1 MIMNELLGKITS
13 YNLFNYLL
21 PGILFVV
28 ILDKFTNFSFTQE
41 NLVIGAFVYYF
52 VGLIISRFGS
62 LIVEPVLKKVSFIK
76 FAEHQDFVSSSRQD
90 PKIET
95 LLEASNMY
103 RTFTAMFFLLLL
115 FKLYNFLSIEFPILN
130 ESSIYTLIALL
141 LVMFLFSYRKQT
153 EYISKRVKANN
164 Q

>member
-1 MIMNELLGKITS
+1 MNELLGKITS

-21 PGILFVV
+21 PGVLFAV
-28 ILDKFTNFSFTQE
+28 ILDKFTNFSLIQE
-41 NLVIGAFVYYF
+41 NVVIGAFVYYF

-62 LIVEPVLKKVSFIK
+62 LIVEPILKKVSFIR
-76 FAEHQDFVSSSRQD
+76 FAEHQDFVSYSKQD
-90 PKIET
+90 PKVET

-115 FKLYNFLSIEFPILN
+115 FKLYNFFLMKFPILN
-130 ESSIYTLIALL
+130 ESSLYILVALL

-153 EYISKRVKANN
+153 KYISKRVKVNN

>member
-21 PGILFVV
+21 PGVLFVV
-28 ILDKFTNFSFTQE
+28 MLDKFTDFSFTQE
-41 NLVIGAFVYYF
+41 NIVIGAFVYYF
-52 VGLIISRFGS
+52 AGLIISRFGS
-62 LIVEPVLKKVSFIK
+62 LILEPILKKLSFIK
-76 FAEHQDFVSSSRQD
+76 FAEHQDFVFSSKQD
-90 PKIET
+90 PKVET

-103 RTFTAMFFLLLL
+103 RTFAAMFLLLLL
-115 FKLYNFLSIEFPILN
+115 FKLYNFLSVKFPILN
-130 ESSIYTLIALL
+130 ESSIYILIALL

-153 EYISKRVKANN
+153 EYISKRVKVNN

>member
-1 MIMNELLGKITS
+1 MNELLGEITS

-21 PGILFVV
+21 PGVLFVV
-28 ILDKFTNFSFTQE
+28 ILDKFTSFSFIQE
-41 NLVIGAFVYYF
+41 NIVIGAFVYYF
-52 VGLIISRFGS
+52 AGLIISRFGS
-62 LIVEPVLKKVSFIK
+62 LILEPVLKKLSFIR
-76 FAEHQDFVSSSRQD
+76 FAEHQDFVSSSKQD
-90 PKIET
+90 PKVET

-115 FKLYNFLSIEFPILN
+115 FKLYNFLSVKFPILN
-130 ESSIYTLIALL
+130 ELSIYILVALL

-153 EYISKRVKANN
+153 GYISKRVKVNN

>member
-1 MIMNELLGKITS
+1 MNELLGKITS

-21 PGILFVV
+21 PGVLFVV
-28 ILDKFTNFSFTQE
+28 ILDKFTSFSFIQE
-41 NLVIGAFVYYF
+41 NIVIGAFVYYF
-52 VGLIISRFGS
+52 AGLIISRFGS
-62 LIVEPVLKKVSFIK
+62 LILEPVLKKLSFIR
-76 FAEHQDFVSSSRQD
+76 FAEHQDFVSSSKQD
-90 PKIET
+90 PKVET

-115 FKLYNFLSIEFPILN
+115 FKLYNFLSVKFPILN
-130 ESSIYTLIALL
+130 ELSIYILVALL

-153 EYISKRVKANN
+153 GYISKRVKVNN

>member
-1 MIMNELLGKITS
+1 MHVILGKITS

-21 PGILFVV
+21 SGVLFVFM
-28 ILDKFTNFSFTQE
+28 LDKFTDFSFTQE
-41 NLVIGAFVYYF
+41 NIVIGVFVYYF
-52 VGLIISRFGS
+52 AGLIRSMFGS
-62 LIVEPVLKKVSFIK
+62 LIVEPVLKKVSFIR
-76 FAEHQDFVSSSRQD
+76 FAEHQDFVSSSKQD
-90 PKIET
+90 QKIET

-115 FKLYNFLSIEFPILN
+115 FKLYNFLSVKFPILN
-130 ESSIYTLIALL
+130 ESSLYILIALL